1 VAQAPRPGGAGE
13 SGLLSAVLI
22 ISFLALELA
31 LLVRAAQGRFV
42 SQFPFFYSVAA
53 FMLLSGVVVTVMYLS
68 VSPYYPYAAWFRLL
82 MSILIEFAVVVEISD
97 HIFKPYPVIRLL
109 GRSLALGICAV
120 FFVLYVLPSL
130 LESQQA
136 SLIMLEFVKRTSL
149 TKAVA
154 VFSLL
159 AVAHYYR
166 VRLGRNISGIA
177 LGFCVY
183 LGINI
188 INFAL
193 AEAYGP
199 ARYAQTLGVVWPLSY
214 TIALL
219 IWTVALWRYQPV
231 LLTARA
237 LPGSTRR
244 VSEPLSGQL
253 ERFNTE
259 LTRLLRR

>member
-1 VAQAPRPGGAGE
+1 
-13 SGLLSAVLI
+13 
-22 ISFLALELA
+22 
-31 LLVRAAQGRFV
+31 
-42 SQFPFFYSVAA
+42 
-53 FMLLSGVVVTVMYLS
+53 MLLSGVVVTAMYLS

-97 HIFKPYPVIRLL
+97 HIFKSYPVIRLL

-130 LESQQA
+130 VESQRA
-136 SLIMLEFVKRTSL
+136 SLIMLDFVKRTSL

-199 ARYAQTLGVVWPLSY
+199 VRYAQTLGVVWPLSY

-231 LLTARA
+231 LLTARG

-244 VSEPLSGQL
+244 VSEPLSDQL

>member
-1 VAQAPRPGGAGE
+1 VARAPRPDGARE
-13 SGLLSAVLI
+13 LSLLAAVLI
-22 ISFLALELA
+22 IAFLALELT

-42 SQFPFFYSVAA
+42 SQFPFFYSAAA
-53 FMLLSGVVVTVMYLS
+53 FMLLSGIIVTAMYLS
-68 VSPYYPYAAWFRLL
+68 TSAYYPHAAWFRLL

-97 HIFKPYPVIRLL
+97 HIFKAYPVIRLL

-130 LESQQA
+130 FESQQA
-136 SLIMLEFVKRTSL
+136 PLILLDFVKRTSL

-154 VFSLL
+154 LLSLL
-159 AVAHYYR
+159 AAAYYYR
-166 VRLGRNISGIA
+166 LPLGKNISGMA

-193 AEAYGP
+193 AGAYGP
-199 ARYAQTLGVVWPLSY
+199 ALYARTLAVVWPLSY

-231 LLTARA
+231 SLVARA
-237 LPGSTRR
+237 LPASTGSAP
-244 VSEPLSGQL
+244 EPLSDQL